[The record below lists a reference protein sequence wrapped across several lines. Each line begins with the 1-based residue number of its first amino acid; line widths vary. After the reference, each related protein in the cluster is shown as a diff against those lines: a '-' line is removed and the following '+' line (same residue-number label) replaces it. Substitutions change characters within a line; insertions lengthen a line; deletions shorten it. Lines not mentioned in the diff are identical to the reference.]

1 MKGNPPSAEL
11 QVMQLVFHFT
21 SKEKQPDVQLYII
34 SCVLGKWFDWTV
46 RDLKENNWK
55 VDYAETGERG
65 MWKYFSEWVRICED
79 ICLCLIRV
87 WPQQR
92 TVLIIKQI
100 GWLVCGSVNI
110 FPQPLLFF
118 QWAHEQN
125 SHGGRWGMVSATW
138 TSIHQGWTDYS
149 HYWVLNQAGEE
160 NNIEHLLWHH
170 SPGEGAS
177 YQICRLSTLDCF
189 HHGRE
194 NLTGI
199 DMYSGYRFAFPTCN
213 SSANSAIHL
222 HIECTALSTAFHK

>member
-100 GWLVCGSVNI
+100 GWLVLWLSQHLSPATPVFPMGSWTKQSWWEVR
-110 FPQPLLFF
+110 
-118 QWAHEQN
+118 
-125 SHGGRWGMVSATW
+125 HGLSNMDFHSSG
-138 TSIHQGWTDYS
+138 
-149 HYWVLNQAGEE
+149 LNW
-160 NNIEHLLWHH
+160 L
-170 SPGEGAS
+170 
-177 YQICRLSTLDCF
+177 
-189 HHGRE
+189 
-194 NLTGI
+194 
-199 DMYSGYRFAFPTCN
+199 
-213 SSANSAIHL
+213 
-222 HIECTALSTAFHK
+222 